1 MIRSSDS
8 GNFWWQIDAFL
19 NDTVDQMQYYY
30 GMNIY
35 STICNVHKMSR
46 FSIFSKIFEYCILR
60 YNKLLAMCSRPS
72 IFNYFLVIKL

>member
-35 STICNVHKMSR
+35 LRTVNPQKR
-46 FSIFSKIFEYCILR
+46 PAGLILSLSVQMR
-60 YNKLLAMCSRPS
+60 VLLEFC
-72 IFNYFLVIKL
+72 